1 MKIRKFSQFNE
12 SSSNFY
18 TELTYDQ
25 YFENF
30 NNLVKFYKSDYEFIV
45 NLISKDYKIEYRI
58 NNAHVFKDD
67 ECGYTNQAP
76 QIMMI
81 GKDKTY
87 VISKKRDEYFIVEI
101 CNTDDIKY
109 SNRKGTYY
117 YCDQLDGLSK
127 LLTIKGVTNKVNE
140 SVIDTKNK
148 WFDDIKDLFQTY
160 VDEYKLNKVGILT
173 PINDMKEYDYKFIP
187 KKFEV
192 EIIINGSI
200 PNIKNYVNRINKF
213 GYKSIIEENI
223 SPSKPYNQ
231 KFKFIKIFVINPSAT
246 RANVRHYLL
255 ESKKD
260 DTLYIF
266 DLDDTL
272 VLNPRFEE
280 LAIEYLKEDVTI
292 RSLLQSSNRK
302 IGVTMDKLKW
312 ENGKIYVEDPNQE
325 IEIKGNWVRKGKR
338 VYLIPPDR
346 FYFTNMSLP
355 INTTNLSE
363 FYNSVENK
371 AIVTG
376 RANDIKHKIIDSLN
390 KFDLEM
396 PNYGL
401 HCYPAKAQTS
411 DKVALWKAKT
421 IIELIKNSG
430 FKKVEF
436 YDDNSKWVN
445 KVTAMVKKE
454 LPDINWSGIKYKHK
468 NG

>member
-1 MKIRKFSQFNE
+1 MKIRNFSQFNE

-30 NNLVKFYKSDYEFIV
+30 NNLIKFYKSDHDFIS

-58 NNAHVFKDD
+58 NNVHVFEDD
-67 ECGYTNQAP
+67 ERGYTNQAP

-87 VISKKRDEYFIVEI
+87 VISKKRDEYFIVEVYK
-101 CNTDDIKY
+101 NDEVKY

-127 LLTIKGVTNKVNE
+127 LLSMEGITNKSINE
-140 SVIDTKNK
+140 SEEIKSK
-148 WFDDIKDLFQTY
+148 WFDDVKDLFQEY
-160 VDEYKLNKVGILT
+160 IDEYKLNKVGILT
-173 PINDMKEYDYKFIP
+173 AINSMKEYDYKFIP
-187 KKFEV
+187 KKLET
-192 EIIINGSI
+192 EIIINGNI
-200 PNIKNYVNRINKF
+200 PFIKNYVDRLNKF
-213 GYKSIIEENI
+213 GYKSTIEENI
-223 SPSKPYNQ
+223 VPSKPANQ
-231 KFKFIKIFVINPSAT
+231 SFRFIKITIINPIFTS
-246 RANVRHYLL
+246 HYLL
-255 ESKKD
+255 ESKSD

-312 ENGKIYVEDPNQE
+312 ENGKIYVDDPNQE

-376 RANDIKHKIIDSLN
+376 RANDIKHKIVDSLN

-421 IIELIKNSG
+421 IVELIKNSG

>member
-1 MKIRKFSQFNE
+1 MKIRNFSQFNE
-12 SSSNFY
+12 SSDFY
-18 TELTYDQ
+18 CNELTSEQ
-25 YFENF
+25 YNEHF
-30 NNLVKFYKSDYEFIV
+30 NNLVKFYKSDYDFLS
-45 NLISKDYKIEYRI
+45 NLISKDYRIEYRI
-58 NNAHVFKDD
+58 NNTHLFKDD
-67 ECGYTNQAP
+67 ECGFTNQAP
-76 QIMMI
+76 QIMII
-81 GKDKTY
+81 GKGWKADKTY
-87 VISKKRDEYFIVEI
+87 IISKKRDEYFIVEV
-101 CNTDDIKY
+101 CNTNDIRY

-127 LLTIKGVTNKVNE
+127 FLTNEGVTNKVNE
-140 SVIDTKNK
+140 SVIGPKNK

-160 VDEYKLNKVGILT
+160 VEEFKLNKVGILT
-173 PINDMKEYDYKFIP
+173 PISDMKEYDYKFIP

-192 EIIINGSI
+192 EIIINGNL
-200 PNIKNYVNRINKF
+200 PNIKNYVSRINKF
-213 GYKSIIEENI
+213 GYKSTIEENI

-231 KFKFIKIFVINPSAT
+231 NFKFIKIIVINPSVT
-246 RANVRHYLL
+246 
-255 ESKKD
+255 ESIKD

-266 DLDDTL
+266 DFDDTL
-272 VLNPRFEE
+272 VLNPSFEK
-280 LAIEYLKEDVTI
+280 LAIEYLKEDITI
-292 RSLLQSSNRK
+292 RSLLQSSNRR

-312 ENGKIYVEDPNQE
+312 ENGKIYVDDPNQE
-325 IEIKGNWVRKGKR
+325 IEVKGNWIRKGKR

-346 FYFTNMSLP
+346 FYFTDMSLP
-355 INTTNLSE
+355 IDTTNLSE

-376 RANDIKHKIIDSLN
+376 RANDIKHKIVDSLN

-401 HCYPAKAQTS
+401 YCYPAKAQIK

-421 IIELIKNSG
+421 IVDLIKKSG

-454 LPDINWSGIKYKHK
+454 LPDIKWSGIKYKHK

>member
-1 MKIRKFSQFNE
+1 MIKTFGEFDSERK
-12 SSSNFY
+12 
-18 TELTYDQ
+18 
-25 YFENF
+25 
-30 NNLVKFYKSDYEFIV
+30 
-45 NLISKDYKIEYRI
+45 
-58 NNAHVFKDD
+58 H
-67 ECGYTNQAP
+67 
-76 QIMMI
+76 
-81 GKDKTY
+81 KDK
-87 VISKKRDEYFIVEI
+87 
-101 CNTDDIKY
+101 
-109 SNRKGTYY
+109 
-117 YCDQLDGLSK
+117 
-127 LLTIKGVTNKVNE
+127 
-140 SVIDTKNK
+140 
-148 WFDDIKDLFQTY
+148 LF
-160 VDEYKLNKVGILT
+160 
-173 PINDMKEYDYKFIP
+173 
-187 KKFEV
+187 
-192 EIIINGSI
+192 
-200 PNIKNYVNRINKF
+200 
-213 GYKSIIEENI
+213 
-223 SPSKPYNQ
+223 
-231 KFKFIKIFVINPSAT
+231 
-246 RANVRHYLL
+246 
-255 ESKKD
+255 
-260 DTLYIF
+260 IF